1 MYTSQTFVKILD
13 NSDLLPD
20 LRSQIGPGLIQIFAS
35 WCGHC
40 QDSKPYWERLA
51 QVVAENQS
59 ALKIMALDE
68 STANPVLMKEL
79 GVQGFPSY
87 FVVDSTGRITQGTGV
102 AQRPDNLVMALVK
115 RM

>member
-1 MYTSQTFVKILD
+1 
-13 NSDLLPD
+13 
-20 LRSQIGPGLIQIFAS
+20 
-35 WCGHC
+35 
-40 QDSKPYWERLA
+40 
-51 QVVAENQS
+51 
-59 ALKIMALDE
+59 MALDE